1 MPYDESGRWYD
12 DNKKYE
18 FEDPDSGYTPSH
30 GMRGPDFQD
39 ILGFGRTDYSI
50 GGSKQGG
57 GFRFDEG
64 GDVDYG
70 QIGMYSDLIDM
81 LMLGDVYGSGS
92 GDKGYRKDALM
103 YELLNT
109 LTRGSKGVEGN
120 IYGDLS
126 QVDSELIDIMAG
138 REQGANKDMYKSIF
152 DALAMSGDFIQSP
165 YELKSK
171 YDRNLEDIKIEG
183 EKGIDEKMATGK
195 QNIYAQLTGGLRT
208 GADSARKDYL
218 SDIRDVRGG
227 IQSNIGAL
235 EKHIED
241 EYTSGKAKWF
251 DALTGKLT

>member
-1 MPYDESGRWYD
+1 MSYDESGRWYD

-39 ILGFGRTDYSI
+39 ILGFKEADYREGKS
-50 GGSKQGG
+50 GYSPYKFGS
-57 GFRFDEG
+57 
-64 GDVDYG
+64 DVDYG

-183 EKGIDEKMATGK
+183 EKSIDEKMATGK

-218 SDIRDVRGG
+218 SDMNSIRKMNSYGRVF
-227 IQSNIGAL
+227 
-235 EKHIED
+235 
-241 EYTSGKAKWF
+241 Y
-251 DALTGKLT
+251 